1 MEIVMKPGVFTQLYT
16 HLVFAVK
23 YRERL
28 LKIEIRP
35 EVFSY
40 ISGII
45 TNRKHKSIIIN
56 GVSDHIHILI
66 GLNPNDKISDL
77 VATIKRSSSTLI
89 NQQKWFRGKFHWQD
103 GYGAFS
109 YSRSQLEKVY
119 RYIENQETHHKKNC
133 FRKEYVNLLKQFKIE
148 YNEKYLFEFFE

>member
-1 MEIVMKPGVFTQLYT
+1 MKPGVFTKLYT
-16 HLVFAVK
+16 HLIFAVK
-23 YRERL
+23 YRDKL
-28 LKIEIRP
+28 LSKDIRN

-56 GVSDHIHILI
+56 GMSDHIHILV

-77 VATIKRSSSTLI
+77 VGSIKKNSSTFI
-89 NQQKWFRGKFHWQD
+89 NEKNWFQGKFHWQD

-109 YSRSQLEKVY
+109 YGRSQLNDIYNYVA
-119 RYIENQETHHKKNC
+119 NQEIHHKKRT
-133 FRKEYVNLLKQFKIE
+133 FFEEYVSLLKKFEIIFDK
-148 YNEKYLFEFFE
+148 KYLFDFFE

>member
-1 MEIVMKPGVFTQLYT
+1 MKPGVFTQLYT

-28 LKIEIRP
+28 LKKEIRAD
-35 EVFSY
+35 VFSY

-77 VATIKRSSSTLI
+77 VATIKRSSSTHI
-89 NQQKWFRGKFHWQD
+89 NQQNWFRGKFRWQD

-109 YSRSQLEKVY
+109 YSRSQLANVY
-119 RYIENQETHHKKNC
+119 RYIENQETHHKENS
-133 FRKEYVNLLKQFKIE
+133 FRREYGNLLKQFKIE
-148 YNEKYLFEFFE
+148 YNEKYLFEFI

>member
-1 MEIVMKPGVFTQLYT
+1 MKPGVFTQLYT

-28 LKIEIRP
+28 LKKEIRADI
-35 EVFSY
+35 FSY

-77 VATIKRSSSTLI
+77 VATIKRSSSTHI
-89 NQQKWFRGKFHWQD
+89 NQQNLFRDKFHWQD

-109 YSRSQLEKVY
+109 YSRSQLENIY
-119 RYIENQETHHKKNC
+119 RYIENQETHHREKS
-133 FRKEYVNLLKQFKIE
+133 FRQEYINLLERFKIE
-148 YNEKYLFEFFE
+148 YDEKYLFEFFD

>member
-1 MEIVMKPGVFTQLYT
+1 MKPGVFTQLYT

-28 LKIEIRP
+28 LKPEIRP

-77 VATIKRSSSTLI
+77 VATIKRSSSTHI
-89 NQQKWFRGKFHWQD
+89 NQQNWFRGKYHWQE

-109 YSRSQLEKVY
+109 YSRSQLANVY
-119 RYIENQETHHKKNC
+119 RYIENQETHHKEQS
-133 FRKEYVNLLKQFKIE
+133 FRQEYINLLERFKIE
-148 YNEKYLFEFFE
+148 YNEKYLFEFFD

>member
-1 MEIVMKPGVFTQLYT
+1 MKPGVFTQLYT
-16 HLVFAVK
+16 HLVFSPK

-28 LKIEIRP
+28 LKKEIRP

-56 GVSDHIHILI
+56 GMLDHIHILI

-77 VATIKRSSSTLI
+77 VGTIKKSSSTFI
-89 NQQKWFRGKFHWQD
+89 NEMGWFRGKFHWQD

-109 YSRSQLEKVY
+109 YGKSQLDDIY
-119 RYIENQETHHKKNC
+119 NYIKNQEIHHKKRT
-133 FRKEYVNLLKQFKIE
+133 FREEYVELLKRFEIE
-148 YNEKYLFEFFE
+148 YDEKYLFEFFE

>member
-1 MEIVMKPGVFTQLYT
+1 MKPGVFTQLYT

-23 YRERL
+23 YREQL
-28 LKIEIRP
+28 LTMEIRAD
-35 EVFSY
+35 VFSY

-66 GLNPNDKISDL
+66 GLNPNDKNSDL
-77 VATIKRSSSTLI
+77 VATIKRSSSIHI
-89 NQQKWFRGKFHWQD
+89 NQQNWFRGKFHWQD

-109 YSRSQLEKVY
+109 SSRSQLANVY
-119 RYIENQETHHKKNC
+119 RYIENQETHHKEHS
-133 FRKEYVNLLKQFKIE
+133 FRQEYVSLLERFKIE
-148 YNEKYLFEFFE
+148 YNEKYLFEIFD

>member
-1 MEIVMKPGVFTQLYT
+1 MKPGVYTQLYT

-28 LKIEIRP
+28 LNKDIRN

-45 TNRKHKSIIIN
+45 TNRNHKSIIIN

-66 GLNPNDKISDL
+66 GQYPNDKISDL
-77 VATIKRSSSTLI
+77 VASIKRSSSTFI
-89 NQQKWFRGKFHWQD
+89 NQQKWFKGKFHWQD

-109 YSRSQLEKVY
+109 YSRTQLKKIY
-119 RYIENQETHHKKNC
+119 KYIENQENHHKEYS
-133 FRKEYVNLLKQFKIE
+133 FRNEYISLLKRFNIE
-148 YNEKYLFEFFE
+148 YDKRFLFEFFE

>member
-1 MEIVMKPGVFTQLYT
+1 MKSGVFTQLYT

-23 YRERL
+23 YRDRL
-28 LKIEIRP
+28 LKREIRP
-35 EVFSY
+35 EIFSY
-40 ISGII
+40 ISGVI

-77 VATIKRSSSTLI
+77 VASIKRSSSLYI
-89 NQQKWFRGKFHWQD
+89 NDKGFFNGKFHWQD

-109 YSRSQLEKVY
+109 YGKSQIDDIYKYIANQEDHHKRRTFRQEYLKLLEKF
-119 RYIENQETHHKKNC
+119 E
-133 FRKEYVNLLKQFKIE
+133 IE
-148 YNEKYLFEFFE
+148 YDEKYLFEFFD

>member
-1 MEIVMKPGVFTQLYT
+1 METEMKPGVFTQLYT
-16 HLVFAVK
+16 HIVFAVK

-28 LKIEIRP
+28 LKKEIRP

-45 TNRKHKSIIIN
+45 SKRKHKSITIN
-56 GVSDHIHILI
+56 GVSDHIHMLI
-66 GLNPNDKISDL
+66 GLNPNDNISDL

-89 NQQKWFRGKFHWQD
+89 NQQNWFRGKFQWQD
-103 GYGAFS
+103 GYGGFS

-119 RYIENQETHHKKNC
+119 RYIENQETHHKKHR
-133 FRKEYVNLLKQFKIE
+133 FRQEYIKLLENFKIE
-148 YNEKYLFEFFE
+148 YNEKYLFEFFD